1 MADHS
6 RRGRPRQY
14 DPEQALAAAL
24 GEFRRRGY
32 AATSLDHL
40 TEATKMARP
49 SLYAAFGSKRD
60 IYLKAVELYV
70 RDWAEKRR
78 QNLFAEPDLAQALA
92 RYFAALVAIYTEGG
106 DAPLGCPVLSVI
118 PAEAASDPEMRA
130 ELAKAIERTDD
141 HLHKRL
147 RIAREAGQL
156 PDTADIDTMAN
167 MLAAIQHSLALR
179 ARSSLSGVQLTRLAE
194 AMTAFVLEQP
204 HGKT

>member
-1 MADHS
+1 
-6 RRGRPRQY
+6 
-14 DPEQALAAAL
+14 
-24 GEFRRRGY
+24 
-32 AATSLDHL
+32 
-40 TEATKMARP
+40 MARP

-92 RYFAALVAIYTEGG
+92 RYFTALIAIYTEGE

-118 PAEAASDPEMRA
+118 PAEAASDPGMRA
-130 ELAKAIERTDD
+130 ELAKAIDRTDT
-141 HLHKRL
+141 HLRERL

-156 PDTADIDTMAN
+156 PDTADIDTMASL
-167 MLAAIQHSLALR
+167 LAAIQHSLALR
-179 ARSSLSGVQLTRLAE
+179 ARSGLSGEQLTRLAE
-194 AMTAFVLEQP
+194 AMTAFVLEEP